1 MLAKFYPDFNGI
13 SMNELQLQNQP
24 PVEEIAESSEGEQNS
39 LCELGA
45 DELQSVAG
53 GPGIKNGM

>member
-1 MLAKFYPDFNGI
+1 
-13 SMNELQLQNQP
+13 MNEVELQNQLHA
-24 PVEEIAESSEGEQNS
+24 EEVAEPSESEQDS
-39 LCELGA
+39 LRCELNA